1 MAAFGNKTYQH
12 SFLIAKKEIEDGLSE
27 RINFDNVIYH
37 YDDDFVQNDNH
48 KVMNRVGKPLFGKA
62 CKRLPGWFWASFV
75 PCLAKMCPT
84 VHV

>member
-48 KVMNRVGKPLFGKA
+48 KVMNRVENFPKESHPLRKVQF
-62 CKRLPGWFWASFV
+62 F
-75 PCLAKMCPT
+75 
-84 VHV
+84 